1 MDCLFCRIARG
12 EAPSEKVYE
21 DPSVLA
27 FKDIRPRAPVHL
39 LIVPRKH
46 IETLLE
52 IGEADTE
59 LIGHVLRVAASLAR
73 DHGVAESGFRVVVN
87 CGPAAGQSVYH
98 IHFHLLGG
106 RALSWP
112 PG

>member
-1 MDCLFCRIARG
+1 MECLFCRIVRG
-12 EAPSEKVYE
+12 ETPSEKVYE
-21 DPSVLA
+21 DPSVVA

-39 LIVPRKH
+39 LIVPRRH

-52 IGEADTE
+52 VAEGDKE
-59 LIGHVLRVAASLAR
+59 LIGHIFRVAASLAR